1 MNDEDDVLLQPAV
14 TKRLELPIRKGNTV
28 FKKKMNGNTYIMGKR
43 TSLKYFMQRYKQIKC
58 THTFIDIL
66 FCKCIRYTEDHKKE
80 QLDECQKGNKIGKK
94 RKRDTRWKKVIFG
107 RHSSL
112 SLSLSLSSRFG

>member
-43 TSLKYFMQRYKQIKC
+43 TSLKYFMQRYKQ
-58 THTFIDIL
+58 
-66 FCKCIRYTEDHKKE
+66 
-80 QLDECQKGNKIGKK
+80 LDRQP
-94 RKRDTRWKKVIFG
+94 TM
-107 RHSSL
+107 
-112 SLSLSLSSRFG
+112 